1 MMNIHIR
8 TVVEKMEEALR
19 ELKAEASLSQPSQQR
34 IQEQAIALRSYA
46 DLLAT
51 TNERETERSVAAY
64 KPQPEVKR
72 VMAAENMTQI
82 APKNDGESL
91 FDF

>member
-1 MMNIHIR
+1 MNIHIR
-8 TVVEKMEEALR
+8 TVVEKMEEAMR

-51 TNERETERSVAAY
+51 TNERETERSEAAY
-64 KPQPEVKR
+64 KPQLEVKR
-72 VMAAENMTQI
+72 VMTTENMTQI